1 MTANKEEI
9 IIDTSGFKAL
19 IDNKD
24 EFHKEAVKI
33 WKKLEREE
41 IIIVT
46 SNYVL
51 DETFTLFRAKCGIEI
66 VLEFRDY
73 IVKSTPI
80 LKIQRVTSRD
90 EASAWNWFVKDWGK
104 LSFTDCVSFGLMR
117 RLNIKRVVSFDDHF
131 KQAGF
136 SIERI

>member
-9 IIDTSGFKAL
+9 FIDTSGFKAL

-24 EFHKEAVKI
+24 EFHKEAVEI

-46 SNYVL
+46 SNYVF
-51 DETFTLFRAKCGIEI
+51 DETFTLLRAKCGIEI
-66 VLEFRDY
+66 VLEFRNY
-73 IVKSTPI
+73 LVKSAPV

-90 EASAWNWFVKDWGK
+90 EASAWNWFIKDCSK
-104 LSFTDCVSFGLMR
+104 LSFTDCVSFGLTR